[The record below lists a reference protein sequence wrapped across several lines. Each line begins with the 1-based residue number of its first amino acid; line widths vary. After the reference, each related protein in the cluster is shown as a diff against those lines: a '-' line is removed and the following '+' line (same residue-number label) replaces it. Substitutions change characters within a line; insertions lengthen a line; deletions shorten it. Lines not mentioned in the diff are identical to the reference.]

1 MDKPLVSVILPT
13 HNRAESVAKAI
24 ESVWWQSYNNMELII
39 VNDGSTDTTGKII
52 SKLSQENSKI
62 TIVNNKNN
70 LGIVAS
76 LNKGISVAGGKYI
89 ARLDD
94 DDIWC
99 DDEKIE
105 KQVIFLEKN
114 PEYCL
119 TGGGVIAIDR
129 HGKEIARY
137 LLPEKDEDI
146 RNAILINNVF
156 AHTTVVFRKDTF
168 QKVGG
173 YDGQFIFVEDWD
185 LWLKMG
191 SIGKFYNFQEFFVSY
206 LDQEYDNPYHYRNY
220 KIRRNVGL
228 NIKLRKKY
236 KDGYAHYSKAI
247 LFCWISYFYSFII
260 FRKELWPVI
269 FQIRKLIFGSP
280 PYKYLHNNESF
291 KNEK

>member
-1 MDKPLVSVILPT
+1 MTPLVSVILPT
-13 HNRAESVAKAI
+13 YNRAKYITKAI
-24 ESVWWQSYNNMELII
+24 ESVWRQSYKNLELII
-39 VNDGSTDTTGKII
+39 INDASTDATGELVSVF
-52 SKLSQENSKI
+52 SKHNPRI
-62 TIVNNKNN
+62 TILRNETN

-76 LNKGISVAGGKYI
+76 LNKGIKAAQGKYI

-94 DDIWC
+94 DDVWC
-99 DDEKIE
+99 DDKKIE
-105 KQVIFLEKN
+105 KQVDFLEKN

-119 TGGGVIAIDR
+119 TGGGVIKIDKN
-129 HGKEIARY
+129 GKEIVRY

-146 RNAILINNVF
+146 RKTILINNAF
-156 AHTTVVFRKDTF
+156 AHTTVLFRKDTF
-168 QKVGG
+168 LKVGG
-173 YDGQFIFVEDWD
+173 YDEQFAFIEDWD

-191 SIGKFYNFQEFFVSY
+191 KIGKFYNFQEFFVYY
-206 LDQEYDNPYHYRNY
+206 LDQEYDDPYHYRNY